1 MVPVIPLARSEAMK
15 AATLAISVSVETSFP
30 VASGGDQLAEL
41 FPRDA
46 PRVRG
51 AREDLLDRVAF
62 RHTGGSQAKDA
73 NAARSELCPDRLR
86 VSCSTAAI
94 AGPTPPIK
102 AMPSRRRRRDGH
114 DDPGALRDHPPRGK
128 PRCQKIRSRVRIN
141 WP

>member
-51 AREDLLDRVAF
+51 DREDLLDRVAF

-94 AGPTPPIK
+94 AGPKPPIK
-102 AMPSRRRRRDGH
+102 ATPSLDGV
-114 DDPGALRDHPPRGK
+114 DVTVMMTGRASGPSAAR
-128 PRCQKIRSRVRIN
+128 QAAMSENTIS
-141 WP
+141 

>member
-51 AREDLLDRVAF
+51 DREDLLDRVAF

-86 VSCSTAAI
+86 VSCSRQ
-94 AGPTPPIK
+94 
-102 AMPSRRRRRDGH
+102 PSPDRR
-114 DDPGALRDHPPRGK
+114 HPSK
-128 PRCQKIRSRVRIN
+128 RC
-141 WP
+141 PL